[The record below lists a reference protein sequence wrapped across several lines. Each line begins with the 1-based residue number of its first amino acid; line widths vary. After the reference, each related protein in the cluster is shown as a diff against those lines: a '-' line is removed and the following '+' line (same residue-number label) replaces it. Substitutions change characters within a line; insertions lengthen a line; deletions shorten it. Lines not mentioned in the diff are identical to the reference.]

1 MAKILLAD
9 DDADMRE
16 ICLRFLTS
24 RGHELIVT
32 KDADEAVRMARVSV
46 PELILMDMR
55 MPDQQG
61 GTVNDQAGLEAARRI
76 RAIPELASI
85 PIVALTGHN
94 MVNFK
99 ETILAAGCCE
109 ILPKPLENLMD
120 LLTLI
125 KRHTQP
131 GSPV

>member
-1 MAKILLAD
+1 MARILLAD

-24 RGHELIVT
+24 RGHELTVT
-32 KDADEAVRMARVSV
+32 KDAEEVVRVAMDSA

-55 MPDQQG
+55 MPDRAG
-61 GTVNDQAGLEAARRI
+61 GTVNDQAGLEAARQI
-76 RAIPELASI
+76 RALPHLATV

-94 MVNFK
+94 MLNFK

-109 ILPKPLENLMD
+109 ILPKPLQNLMD
-120 LLTLI
+120 LLALI
-125 KRHTQP
+125 QRHTTP
-131 GSPV
+131 TTPA